1 MLKKKSVKILGLV
14 SIIVLSLLIS
24 ACSNG
29 SETSNSSKTSL
40 GGKEVEIPYVA
51 TDNSAARSLVIA
63 EVLKK
68 AGYDVTATPV
78 EASGPMYAAV
88 SENKDA
94 FHASG
99 TFPSTDKSYFN
110 KFKNNLTKYD
120 KEHLVEDVKVGLAVP
135 KYERNID
142 SIADLKD
149 NDDFGESV
157 DWDIQGTDARNG
169 AMKQTK
175 SEIGEDNLEKYQLK
189 ESSDQ
194 DQFSKI
200 QEAHKKQ
207 DPIIFTAME
216 PSWMAEELDYK
227 MLDDPDKI
235 YGKNDQNIDLIF
247 NNNFKEQHPGAYT
260 IATRMAKD
268 WKEDDEKDLAKKIFV
283 DNKNPQQ
290 VAKDYVDDHDNKVD
304 EWTKDIKNNK

>member
-29 SETSNSSKTSL
+29 SKASNSSKTSL

-99 TFPSTDKSYFN
+99 IFPSTDKSYFN

-142 SIADLKD
+142 SITDLKD

-157 DWDIQGTDARNG
+157 DWNIQGTDARNG

-175 SEIGEDNLEKYQLK
+175 SETGEDNLERYQLK

-235 YGKNDQNIDLIF
+235 YGKNDQNIDLVF

-268 WKEDDEKDLAKKIFV
+268 WKEDDEKDLAKNIFV

-290 VAKDYVDDHDNKVD
+290 AAKDYVDNHDNKVD
-304 EWTKDIKNNK
+304 EWTKNIEKQ